1 MSLSP
6 VKCKILE
13 TMLLNDKPVK
23 AVDVAKDLGN
33 NPKAV
38 NMHLIGLT
46 KTGYTI
52 SLTKGQYVLTQK
64 GKEALGIPETS
75 KECAKQILAQT
86 PREKAFHFY
95 TAMHKPLNVFACGLR
110 DFSEKIGTIDAAS
123 LEFHLQRGD
132 FEKWFTTIGDIEL
145 AKKMALL
152 KATGIKGDQLKTKL
166 KEIVDNRCMTLST
179 LTQT

>member
-1 MSLSP
+1 
-6 VKCKILE
+6 
-13 TMLLNDKPVK
+13 MLLNDIPVK
-23 AVDVAKDLGN
+23 AADVAKNSGN

-46 KTGYTI
+46 KTGYTT
-52 SLTKGQYVLTQK
+52 SPTKGQYTITQK

-75 KECAKQILAQT
+75 EECAKQILTKTSQ
-86 PREKAFHFY
+86 EKAFHFY
-95 TAMHKPLNVFACGLR
+95 TAMHKPLNVYACGLK
-110 DFSEKIGTIDAAS
+110 DFSEKIGTVDAAS

-132 FEKWFTTIGDIEL
+132 FEKWFATIGDIEL

-152 KATGIKGDQLKTKL
+152 KATGIKGDQIRTKL

-179 LTQT
+179 LTQN

>member
-23 AVDVAKDLGN
+23 IADVAKESGN
-33 NPKAV
+33 NFKAV

-46 KTGYTI
+46 KTGYTTA
-52 SLTKGQYVLTQK
+52 SSRGQYILTQK

-75 KECAKQILAQT
+75 KECATQMLTQT
-86 PREKAFHFY
+86 SHERAFHFY
-95 TAMHKPLNVFACGLR
+95 ATMHRPLNVFAHGLK
-110 DFSEKIGTIDAAS
+110 DFSEEIETVDIAS

-145 AKKMALL
+145 AKKLTLL
-152 KATGIKGDQLKTKL
+152 KATGIKGNQLRTKL
-166 KEIVDNRCMTLST
+166 KETIDNRCIALSK
-179 LTQT
+179 LI